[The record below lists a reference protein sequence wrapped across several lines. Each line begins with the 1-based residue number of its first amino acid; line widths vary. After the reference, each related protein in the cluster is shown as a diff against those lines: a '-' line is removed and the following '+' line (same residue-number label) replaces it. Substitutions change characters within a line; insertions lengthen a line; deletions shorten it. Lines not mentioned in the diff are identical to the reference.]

1 MHLELPM
8 TLRNHNISISTLQN
22 LCHVLLKAFLVAW
35 PLAYPGGVVAVKCW
49 RAGDPFHLVARIR
62 VWFSSL
68 AGKRER
74 PRYTTYS
81 TPEQEDAYWRSAE
94 RTRRVFGASDANAT
108 PLGVPLVRYY
118 VPRLPPAYRET
129 KVLDAEATE
138 YQLSPRAFCKWHRMV
153 FRGPMHPTL
162 KEAAKQLQYFSSRDR
177 REIHRIS
184 RLVSDEEVFSGG
196 ARRWTPRYA
205 TMWKRWLETKG
216 PDIAVVFE

>member
-1 MHLELPM
+1 M
-8 TLRNHNISISTLQN
+8 
-22 LCHVLLKAFLVAW
+22 LLKALLVAW

-49 RAGDPFHLVARIR
+49 RAGDPFRLVARIR

-81 TPEQEDAYWRSAE
+81 TPEQEDAYWRAAE
-94 RTRRVFGASDANAT
+94 RTRRAFGASDANAT

-118 VPRLPPAYRET
+118 VPRLPPAYREARAMD
-129 KVLDAEATE
+129 VEATE
-138 YQLSPRAFCKWHRMV
+138 YQLPARAFCKWHRMV
-153 FRGPMHPTL
+153 FRGPVRLLFRGGGEAPGGLIPFFSQMHPTL
-162 KEAAKQLQYFSSRDR
+162 KEAAKQMWHFSSRDR

-184 RLVSDEEVFSGG
+184 RLASDEEVFSGG